1 MGTFSKTHNLSI
13 NFNFV
18 RQHIKRHSDR
28 FDDLIDNLRSA
39 RMDIHYSVYVEQGLL
54 YAAQTFAVVLLSL
67 FMMRFLVN
75 IPVFSII
82 KTYQHFIFSVFS
94 YVILPLIS
102 SVVVFFSYLQYPRFV
117 AYSRAT
123 KIDVLLPHASSF
135 CYGMTKGGTPIYE
148 TFKELAK
155 NPHIYGEIATE
166 ALYIVRDVELLGFD
180 LITAVKNTAKTT
192 PSKTFHDF
200 LENLVPMIQGGSDI
214 HHYFAV
220 KTEQYFVH
228 AKKTQEMF
236 INTLEIIA
244 EVYVVAFVAVPIFL
258 LITLVTIGLL
268 NLNQTPYLF
277 QALYLGLPL
286 GSIILIVLID
296 SISPKED
303 LGLHYINKVILR
315 KSLSIEEE
323 EIDEDNYEANLKKYE
338 KKKLRKRILDQ
349 LKNPLAPII
358 QKPVYAFII
367 SIPLMSLPFIFMEA
381 DLNKQLLL
389 SVIIAILPVSLAH
402 EYKARRLAKLDKAV
416 PDFLR
421 RLAEVNEMGIPVN
434 HAISLL
440 LKSDVG
446 LLSGEIRRVWLDM
459 EWGGEMKD
467 ALARFENR
475 IGTPA
480 LRRAVTLLVKA
491 TEVSDDTRDVLL
503 IAAED
508 AENMLKL
515 RDDRFQTGFVYLA
528 TVYIAFGTFLYVC
541 YSFSTQFMP
550 SISGLGDGSVLDI
563 DQITTTMFNTCG
575 ILGFFSGLILGEMA
589 HGNIFSGLKH
599 SVIFL
604 FLTFVSFTM
613 LMDF

>member
-1 MGTFSKTHNLSI
+1 MYNPVINLG
-13 NFNFV
+13 FV
-18 RQHIKRHSDR
+18 RQYAKKRHDR
-28 FDDLIDNLRSA
+28 YDDLIKNLRAS
-39 RMDIHYSVYVEQGLL
+39 RTDIHYSSYIEQGVL
-54 YAAQTFAVVLLSL
+54 YALQTYAVVLMSL
-67 FMMRFLVN
+67 FLLRFLMN
-75 IPVFSII
+75 LSFFQIFMPYQQIIFSGIS
-82 KTYQHFIFSVFS
+82 FIF
-94 YVILPLIS
+94 LPLLS
-102 SVVVFFSYLQYPRFV
+102 SYMVYWFYLQYPRFI

-155 NPHIYGEIATE
+155 NPHIYGEISTE
-166 ALYIVRDVELLGFD
+166 ALYIVRDVELLGND
-180 LITAVKNTAKTT
+180 LVKAVKNTAKTT

-214 HHYFAV
+214 HQYFAV
-220 KTEQYFVH
+220 KTEQYFLH

-236 INTLEIIA
+236 IKTLEIIA

-268 NLNQTPYLF
+268 NLSQTSYLF
-277 QALYLGLPL
+277 YALYFGLPL
-286 GSIILIVLID
+286 GSVALIVLID
-296 SISPKED
+296 SISPKEE
-303 LGLHYINKVILR
+303 LGIHYVNREHLR
-315 KSLSIEEE
+315 KSLSMGEED
-323 EIDEDNYEANLKKYE
+323 IDEENYESNLKKYNN
-338 KKKLRKRILDQ
+338 KKLKRKIISK
-349 LKNPLAPII
+349 LKNPLAPVL
-358 QKPVYAFII
+358 QKPLYAFTF
-367 SIPLMSLPFIFMEA
+367 SIPLMLFPFLFIS
-381 DLNKQLLL
+381 DGLNKLIVL

-402 EYKARRLAKLDKAV
+402 EYRVRRMAKLDKAV

-446 LLSGEIRRVWLDM
+446 LLSGEIKRVWLDM

-467 ALARFENR
+467 ALSRFENR
-475 IGTPA
+475 VGTPA

-508 AENMLKL
+508 AENMIKL
-515 RDDRFQTGFVYLA
+515 RDDRFQTGFIYLA
-528 TVYIAFGTFLYVC
+528 TVYIAFGTFMYVC
-541 YSFSTQFMP
+541 YSFSTQFIP
-550 SISGLGDGSVLDI
+550 SMSGLGGDGILNVDK
-563 DQITTTMFNTCG
+563 ITSTMFNTCA

-589 HGNIFSGLKH
+589 HGNLLSGLKH

-604 FLTFVSFTM
+604 LMTYVSFKYVM
-613 LMDF
+613 GY